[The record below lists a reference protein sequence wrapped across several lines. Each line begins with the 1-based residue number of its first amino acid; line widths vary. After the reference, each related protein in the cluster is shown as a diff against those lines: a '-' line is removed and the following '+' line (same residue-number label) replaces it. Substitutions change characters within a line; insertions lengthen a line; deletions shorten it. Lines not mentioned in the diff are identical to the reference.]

1 MKYSEFKQDKRSTK
15 TRRLIKLAF
24 LKLVRN
30 KNIDDINV
38 TELTTLAGVNRN
50 SFYTHY
56 ATLTN
61 VLDDLN
67 ADVVDAVNSIIKTHK
82 YAEFREDPYPL
93 MRDFSNAIAENRYF
107 TEYLL
112 FSRSSGDIIAKLKT
126 KLCSHLHEIY
136 ATEHG
141 DDTPYSK
148 YMIAFMVGGVIDI
161 YCEWFSN
168 NKDLPL
174 SDLTKK
180 TADVL
185 KHCMSGMREIKN
197 KDKKKQAK

>member
-1 MKYSEFKQDKRSTK
+1 MNYSEFKQDKRSTK
-15 TRRLIKLAF
+15 TRRVIKLAF

-56 ATLTN
+56 ATLSN

-67 ADVVDAVNSIIKTHK
+67 ADVVETIDQIINKHQ

-93 MRDFSNAIAENRYF
+93 MHDFSKAIAENRYF

-126 KLCSHLHEIY
+126 KLCSRFHEIY

-148 YMIAFMVGGVIDI
+148 YMVAFMVGGVIDI

-168 NKDLPL
+168 DKDLPL

-180 TADVL
+180 AAEVL
-185 KHCMSGMREIKN
+185 KHCIAGMREIKN
-197 KDKKKQAK
+197 KDKNK